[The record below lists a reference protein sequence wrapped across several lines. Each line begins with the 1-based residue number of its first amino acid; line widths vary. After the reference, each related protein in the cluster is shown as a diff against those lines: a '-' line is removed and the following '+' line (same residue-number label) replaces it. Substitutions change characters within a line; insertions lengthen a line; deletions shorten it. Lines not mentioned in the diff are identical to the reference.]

1 MKINLFYNKQLSFSK
16 KKSLKL
22 NQIFILFSIFL
33 IQSCTSGVEVAA
45 NLGKKYLIPKE
56 ERAITAKPI
65 YKIGNK
71 YNVKGKFYFPKKDLS
86 YNKTGIASWYGP
98 KFHGKL
104 TANGEIYNQ
113 YALTAAHKTLP
124 LPSAVKV
131 TNLQNNK
138 SIILRINDRGPF
150 VNDRIIDLSS
160 KAADILDLKE
170 NGTGLV
176 RVTILKDKSLLLE
189 KLAKNGSFPE
199 IMDLPKAELPTVNIP
214 QTTIVKIDGTNK
226 KYKSVILRINDRGP
240 FVNDRIIDLSSKAAD
255 ILDLKKNGTG
265 LVRVILL
272 KDKSL
277 LLEKLAKNG
286 SFPEIEDLPKPELP
300 KVNIPISTTVKIDGT
315 SKKNKSVK
323 KVIKYDLNNLKK
335 KYNIFI
341 QIASFS
347 SSQNAK
353 IMKEKVS
360 YIEKVKIYKK
370 LIRNKTFYQV
380 KAGPFESVKK
390 VDELH
395 SLLLQKGMQG
405 AKIIIE

>member
-1 MKINLFYNKQLSFSK
+1 M
-16 KKSLKL
+16 
-22 NQIFILFSIFL
+22 
-33 IQSCTSGVEVAA
+33 
-45 NLGKKYLIPKE
+45 
-56 ERAITAKPI
+56 
-65 YKIGNK
+65 
-71 YNVKGKFYFPKKDLS
+71 
-86 YNKTGIASWYGP
+86 
-98 KFHGKL
+98 
-104 TANGEIYNQ
+104 
-113 YALTAAHKTLP
+113 
-124 LPSAVKV
+124 
-131 TNLQNNK
+131 
-138 SIILRINDRGPF
+138 RINDRGPF

-160 KAADILDLKE
+160 KAADILDLKK

-214 QTTIVKIDGTNK
+214 QTTTVKIDGTNK
-226 KYKSVILRINDRGP
+226 KYKSI
-240 FVNDRIIDLSSKAAD
+240 
-255 ILDLKKNGTG
+255 KK
-265 LVRVILL
+265 R
-272 KDKSL
+272 
-277 LLEKLAKNG
+277 
-286 SFPEIEDLPKPELP
+286 
-300 KVNIPISTTVKIDGT
+300 
-315 SKKNKSVK
+315 
-323 KVIKYDLNNLKK
+323 IKYDLNNLKK
-335 KYNIFI
+335 EYKIFI
-341 QIASFS
+341 QLASFS